1 MYPRAF
7 MMLPRKILE
16 MTHNNVE
23 RRCGSLKDSDGIPTI
38 PYQGYNI
45 KGFEYEQGVITTC
58 YWSWCNP
65 WMQCTSYGF
74 YI

>member
-1 MYPRAF
+1 

-45 KGFEYEQGVITTC
+45 KGFEYEQGVIATC
-58 YWSWCNP
+58 H
-65 WMQCTSYGF
+65 
-74 YI
+74 